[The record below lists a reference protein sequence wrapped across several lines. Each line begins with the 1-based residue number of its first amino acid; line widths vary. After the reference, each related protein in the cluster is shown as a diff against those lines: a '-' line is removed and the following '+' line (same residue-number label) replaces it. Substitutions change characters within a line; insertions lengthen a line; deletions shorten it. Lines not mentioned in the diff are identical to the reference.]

1 VIKRILK
8 NNCLKSTV
16 SGLALVF
23 FAGCGGGAN
32 SSSNTVSNIIAS
44 DLQNSSASV
53 TVKAVDGYIKNAI
66 VKDSSG
72 LVAEYNG
79 SGTYVFNGTPVYPLT
94 LSGGEIEDTNVAF
107 DINLTLKNE
116 NAFVISPITTFIDGN
131 DSLYSRLSQLDL
143 VGDFYGDYIE
153 TNNTSLAKLSE
164 FLYVVLHDTSLK
176 TNFSNDLDSN
186 ESVRSLSEIAELIKD
201 DIYNSNLNATQRIN
215 LLALVNSISDINEE
229 VSVNK
234 IESILKPYKIV
245 VKNSYKDPSF
255 IATLATGQTKSYHLG
270 DDGNLTKGAVRSFT
284 RDDTKEVVIDN
295 VTNLMWQDNV
305 EVNTTTKTWN
315 EAVQYCED
323 LTLGGYTDWRLPSAE
338 ELISI
343 TDKGRDKPAINSTFK
358 YVKAG
363 NYLDNTDWYWT
374 ATNYIGDFSQAWV
387 IGFIEGDEN
396 TKPKT
401 DSYYIRCVRDNK

>member
-1 VIKRILK
+1 MIKRILK
-8 NNCLKSTV
+8 NNYLKSTV

-23 FAGCGGGAN
+23 FAGCGGGAD

-116 NAFVISPITTFIDGN
+116 NTFVISPVTTFIDGN
-131 DSLYSRLSQLDL
+131 DSLYSRLSQLNL

-186 ESVRSLSEIAELIKD
+186 DSVSNFSDITELIKN

-215 LLALVNSISDINEE
+215 LLALVNSISTIDETLISANE
-229 VSVNK
+229 
-234 IESILKPYKIV
+234 IENILKFYKII

-255 IATLATGQTKSYHLG
+255 IATIA
-270 DDGNLTKGAVRSFT
+270 KGADRNFT

-295 VTNLMWQDNV
+295 ATNLIWQDNE
-305 EVNTTTKTWN
+305 EVNTSTKTWN

-343 TDKGRDKPAINSTFK
+343 TDKGRKTPAINSTFK
-358 YVKAG
+358 YVKNG
-363 NYLDNTDWYWT
+363 NYVDDTDWYWT

-387 IGFIEGDEN
+387 VGFIKGDEN
-396 TKPKT
+396 IKPKT